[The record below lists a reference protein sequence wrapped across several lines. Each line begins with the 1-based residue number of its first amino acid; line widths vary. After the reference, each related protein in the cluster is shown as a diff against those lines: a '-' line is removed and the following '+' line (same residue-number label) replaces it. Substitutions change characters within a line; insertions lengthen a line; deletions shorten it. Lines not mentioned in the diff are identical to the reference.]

1 MINAMLALSLV
12 LAGVPAGTEGT
23 HIRYAVQRV
32 CGEKA
37 CGKLRLV
44 LADGS
49 AHELPDTST
58 GEGHEPVAV
67 SADGSRVAYFRA
79 GDRRLIAYE
88 LGGKRRFVGTVKQP
102 ANEVGVDETRLLL
115 SPDGSRLAYLPNDA
129 GRRIRVYDVRSG
141 RAVGTLP
148 AEDGFSCT
156 AGFSGDGGELLR
168 VEESMLIAARVTDL
182 RGSTLRRDVPP
193 QVVAHNLPRWPSSV
207 ADGGGDDRPRV
218 AAAAADGRRL
228 AVYVPG
234 ERPSMI
240 VYDLGSRK
248 VTARVPLPAGVRP
261 AAATWT
267 GTAEVTVRGD
277 GGGMGRRVRVDLDEK
292 RAEIVETYDRP
303 AGGTVYHAGG

>member
-1 MINAMLALSLV
+1 MVTVLVAGSAV
-12 LAGVPAGTEGT
+12 LAGGG
-23 HIRYAVQRV
+23 
-32 CGEKA
+32 G
-37 CGKLRLV
+37 
-44 LADGS
+44 
-49 AHELPDTST
+49 
-58 GEGHEPVAV
+58 VAV
-67 SADGSRVAYFRA
+67 ADVPVRTGWLPNC
-79 GDRRLIAYE
+79 G
-88 LGGKRRFVGTVKQP
+88 GTVKQP

-115 SPDGSRLAYLPNDA
+115 SPDGSRPAYLPDDA

-168 VEESMLIAARVTDL
+168 VEESMRVTDP
-182 RGSTLRRDVPP
+182 RGRTLRRDVPP
-193 QVVAHNLPRWPSSV
+193 QVVAHNLPRRPSSV

-234 ERPSMI
+234 ERPSVI

-248 VTARVPLPAGVRP
+248 VTARVPLPTGVRP

-277 GGGMGRRVRVDLDEK
+277 GGGMGRRVRVDLDGK